1 MIGDKNSTARSKGA
15 LNGVRVVDLTRVWAG
30 PLGTRTLG
38 DFGAEVIKVGDPRLP
53 GDRLGGLYTKLNR
66 NKSSLGL
73 RLDTEAGRR
82 IFLDLVSVSDIII
95 ENFRPRVMRNLDLG
109 YEVLKRANPSIV
121 MCAMPGFGAEG
132 PYAEFPAFGST
143 AEAMS
148 GVSSLIGYKPGRPLQ
163 SGMSYADPVS
173 ALNLVGVVMTYLRR
187 SRVSGRG
194 QYIDLAL
201 ADSPVCMIGE
211 YLVANSAT
219 SHVPPLRGNKHSDY
233 SPHGAYRAD
242 GDDNWVA
249 IAVTNDDEWQALC
262 TVVGDDRLLDGRFSN
277 FDGRKRAEEH
287 IDAVISEWTAG
298 RDAVSVMTQLQ
309 SAGVPA
315 GRVANNQELLRDPHL
330 AARDFF
336 VDLDEYDSGRKRYDG
351 QSIRGNIIDKSD
363 WKPSPLLGQHSR
375 NVLVNLLGY
384 SEIDCDALASEGVTV
399 LNDQPSSTREN

>member
-1 MIGDKNSTARSKGA
+1 M
-15 LNGVRVVDLTRVWAG
+15 
-30 PLGTRTLG
+30 
-38 DFGAEVIKVGDPRLP
+38 
-53 GDRLGGLYTKLNR
+53 GGLYTKLNR
-66 NKSSLGL
+66 NKTSLGL

-82 IFLDLVSVSDIII
+82 IFLDLVSVSDVVV

-109 YEVLKRANPSIV
+109 YEVLRRANPSIV

-143 AEAMS
+143 AESMA
-148 GVSSLIGYKPGRPLQ
+148 GVASLIGYERGRPLQ

-173 ALNLVGVVMTYLRR
+173 ALNLVGVVMTYLHR

-211 YLVANSAT
+211 YLVANSAN
-219 SHVPPLRGNKHSDY
+219 SHVPPLQGNKHSDY

-249 IAVTNDDEWQALC
+249 IAVTSDDEWQALC
-262 TVVGDDRLLDGRFSN
+262 SVVGDDRLLDRRFSN
-277 FDGRKRAEEH
+277 LDQRKRAEEH
-287 IDAVISEWTAG
+287 IDAVISEWTMSRDPVGIMKLLQEAG
-298 RDAVSVMTQLQ
+298 I
-309 SAGVPA
+309 PA

-330 AARDFF
+330 AERDFF
-336 VDLDEYDSGRKRYDG
+336 VDLDDYDTGPKRYDG

-375 NVLVNLLGY
+375 DVLVNVLGHTA
-384 SEIDCDALASEGVTV
+384 SECDALASEGVTV
-399 LNDQPSSTREN
+399 LNDQPSP